1 VEHGKVAAL
10 PASSQLRSV
19 PLPISDEPDE
29 LCLSRFLLG
38 MDRWGELQ
46 VVTERARA
54 ADDELTAEGVRA
66 RFLRAIVVRVNSS
79 CLFLYEAGSPETVG
93 DAGRRTQL
101 AVGRIDESMRIAND
115 QGVTP

>member
-1 VEHGKVAAL
+1 MSDERG
-10 PASSQLRSV
+10 QLR
-19 PLPISDEPDE
+19 
-29 LCLSRFLLG
+29 LSRLLLG
-38 MDRWGELQ
+38 LERPPDRWGELQ

-54 ADDELTAEGVRA
+54 AAGELTAEGARA
-66 RFLRAIVVRVNSS
+66 RFLRAIVVREDSS
-79 CLFLYEAGSPETVG
+79 CLLLYEAGSPGTVG